1 MSTEMPGATVDPQQL
16 YRLATRL
23 LSYPTPGGEAQ
34 KVRLLVG
41 EIPPDLPLTLPL
53 PPDAQVLGTQII
65 DQSNIQVV
73 LDAPQPVDVIL
84 EFYRTQVTA
93 AGWQAVT
100 MPWQHGFGHAMMANQ
115 LVFCQGRR
123 GPALTVQVSPRPQ
136 GTDVRLQF
144 QLDPRHSPC
153 TMRSAL
159 LQMPTSPI
167 PALRMPSGASQRGGG
182 GSGNDGNHWHST
194 TILET
199 PLTAVQVADHYQ
211 QQLVAAQ
218 WQLLQQESSEK
229 AAWSR
234 WRLQDEEG
242 DGWSGM
248 LIVVN
253 AATEKPTLFA
263 FIHAE
268 LLP

>member
-1 MSTEMPGATVDPQQL
+1 
-16 YRLATRL
+16 
-23 LSYPTPGGEAQ
+23 
-34 KVRLLVG
+34 
-41 EIPPDLPLTLPL
+41 
-53 PPDAQVLGTQII
+53 
-65 DQSNIQVV
+65 
-73 LDAPQPVDVIL
+73 
-84 EFYRTQVTA
+84 
-93 AGWQAVT
+93 
-100 MPWQHGFGHAMMANQ
+100 
-115 LVFCQGRR
+115 
-123 GPALTVQVSPRPQ
+123 
-136 GTDVRLQF
+136 
-144 QLDPRHSPC
+144 
-153 TMRSAL
+153 MRSAL